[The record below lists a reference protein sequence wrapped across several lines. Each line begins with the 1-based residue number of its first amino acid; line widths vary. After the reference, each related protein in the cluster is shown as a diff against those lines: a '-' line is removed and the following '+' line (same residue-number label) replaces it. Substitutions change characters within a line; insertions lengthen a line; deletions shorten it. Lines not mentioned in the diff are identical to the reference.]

1 MSENE
6 YLTVDQAAERANRH
20 AQTIRNWVR
29 SGKLPAFR
37 LGQSYCIRP
46 ADLDAMY
53 LPVQIERSEAVDV
66 PEEERRRARNRE
78 KGRAT

>member
-37 LGQSYCIRP
+37 LGQSYLIRP
-46 ADLDAMY
+46 EDLDAMY
-53 LPVQIERSEAVDV
+53 QPVQVKPVTTVE
-66 PEEERRRARNRE
+66 PEVAP
-78 KGRAT
+78 